1 MTVTRTALH
10 LQRNCTLA
18 QNLLHTH
25 TETHTPAPRVSAPG
39 PDNIRRALHDS
50 VWYPAPSQST
60 IYSLG
65 CTTTTFATAATTAT
79 AELVLLL
86 PCHLQISSCKTA
98 RIQLLYI

>member
-60 IYSLG
+60 VYSLG
-65 CTTTTFATAATTAT
+65 
-79 AELVLLL
+79 
-86 PCHLQISSCKTA
+86 HHD
-98 RIQLLYI
+98 YIIYCCYYCYR